1 MQMQIA
7 RTIEDARFMIME
19 AKTRALREGRSTVT
33 GFVPTM
39 GYLHQGHASLLRK
52 AKEECGIRVL
62 SIFVNPIQFGPKED
76 LSRYPRNEAGDL
88 KLAEENGVDVVFL
101 PSVEE
106 MYPRPIQTSIQVSG
120 VTERLC
126 GASRPGHFDGVATV
140 VAKLFNIIQPDK
152 AYFGMKDAQQVA
164 VIEQMVSDLSI
175 PVEIIPCPI
184 VREADGLALSS
195 RNVYLSGEERRQA
208 LILSETLKL
217 AEGWLAECQGDFA
230 AVQDKMVAHIR
241 TMPLAD
247 IDYVDLM
254 LYPGIRP
261 VYGLPREEWA
271 GGRLLAA
278 LAVRFGATRLIDNR
292 LFQLAD
298 RDSAILRTEEQRQAG
313 VN

>member
-1 MQMQIA
+1 MQLA
-7 RTIEDARFMIME
+7 RTIEDARMMIME

-39 GYLHQGHASLLRK
+39 GYLHQGHASLLRQ
-52 AKEECGIRVL
+52 AKEECGVRVL

-88 KLAEENGVDVVFL
+88 QLAEENGVDVVFL

-106 MYPRPIQTSIQVSG
+106 MYPRAIKTSVQVAD
-120 VTERLC
+120 VTDKLC

-140 VAKLFNIIQPDK
+140 VSKLFNIVQPDK

-164 VIEQMVSDLSI
+164 VIEQMVFDLNI
-175 PVEIIPCPI
+175 PVQIVPCPI
-184 VREADGLALSS
+184 IREGDGLALSS
-195 RNVYLSGEERRQA
+195 RNVYLGEEERRQA

-217 AEGWLAECQGDFA
+217 TEGWLSECRGDFA
-230 AVQDKMVAHIR
+230 AVKEKMEAHIR

-254 LYPGIRP
+254 LYPDISP
-261 VYGLPREEWA
+261 VYGVPEAEWT
-271 GGRLLAA
+271 GRRLLAA
-278 LAVRFGATRLIDNR
+278 LAVRFGTTRLIDNR
-292 LFQLAD
+292 LFELG
-298 RDSAILRTEEQRQAG
+298 DSVSETLRPVEQSRAG
-313 VN
+313 V

>member
-1 MQMQIA
+1 MQIA

-19 AKTRALREGRSTVT
+19 AKTRVLQEGRSTVT
-33 GFVPTM
+33 GLVPTM
-39 GYLHQGHASLLRK
+39 GYLHQGHASLLRR
-52 AKEECGIRVL
+52 AKEECGVRVL
-62 SIFVNPIQFGPKED
+62 SIFVNPIQFGPRED

-88 KLAEENGVDVVFL
+88 QLAEENGVDVVFL

-106 MYPRPIQTSIQVSG
+106 MYPRPIQTSVRVAG

-140 VAKLFNIIQPDK
+140 VSKLFNIAQPDK

-164 VIEQMVSDLSI
+164 VIEQMVFDLNI
-175 PVEIIPCPI
+175 PVEIVPCPI

-208 LILSETLKL
+208 LILSETLGL

-230 AVQDKMVAHIR
+230 AVKEKMAAHIR

-261 VYGLPREEWA
+261 VYGLPQEEWA

-278 LAVRFGATRLIDNR
+278 VAVRFGTTRLIDNR
-292 LFQLAD
+292 LFELGM
-298 RDSAILRTEEQRQAG
+298 LKG
-313 VN
+313 VTANV